1 VPELVPPAEASSGPV
16 PRADGVPGSE
26 RRSGLVSL
34 VEGPSGFVPL
44 ADGSSGLVSS
54 AGGDPGFV
62 PLAEVVRS
70 GFVESVHFGSAVGLA
85 PDGGTVVARGRV
97 GAPVL
102 PRSSAKPFQALG
114 CLLSGADLHGPRLA
128 IAAGSHTGEDF
139 HVRLVAEMLGEA
151 GLGFDALGCPVDWP
165 EDEATRHGLIRNGLP
180 ASRERMNCSGKHA
193 AMLTASV
200 ASGWA
205 VDSYLDA
212 DHPVQRRI
220 QAVVEELSGE
230 KTAHVAIDG
239 CGAPLFG
246 LSLTGLARAVQGL
259 VRAEPGSAPRA
270 VADAMREYPE
280 YVGGTG
286 HVNTSLMRA
295 LPGALAKGGAEGV
308 LVVALATG
316 HAAAVKVID
325 GSPRATTAIALAVL
339 RAAGGDVAAA
349 AEFATVPVLGGGLPV
364 GEIHVLEEK

>member
-1 VPELVPPAEASSGPV
+1 MPEV
-16 PRADGVPGSE
+16 
-26 RRSGLVSL
+26 
-34 VEGPSGFVPL
+34 VPL
-44 ADGSSGLVSS
+44 A
-54 AGGDPGFV
+54 GGRSGFV

-70 GFVESVHFGSAVGLA
+70 GFTESVHFGSAVALA
-85 PDGGTVVARGRV
+85 PDGGVAVARGPV

-102 PRSSAKPFQALG
+102 PRSSAKPFQALA
-114 CLLSGADLHGPRLA
+114 CLLSGADLRGPRLA

-151 GLGFDALGCPVDWP
+151 GLGFDALGCPADWP
-165 EDEATRHGLIRNGLP
+165 EDEATRHALIRSGLT

-193 AMLTASV
+193 AMLTASA
-200 ASGWA
+200 ASGWD
-205 VDSYLDA
+205 VGSYLDPG
-212 DHPVQRRI
+212 HPVQRRVRD
-220 QAVVEELSGE
+220 VVEELSGE
-230 KTAHVAIDG
+230 ETAHVAADG

-259 VRAEPGSAPRA
+259 VLAAPGTAPRA
-270 VADAMREYPE
+270 VADAMREHPE

-295 LPGALAKGGAEGV
+295 LPGAVAKGGAEGV

-325 GSPRATTAIALAVL
+325 GSPRATSAIALAAL
-339 RAAGGDVAAA
+339 RAAGGDVASAG
-349 AEFATVPVLGGGLPV
+349 EFASVPVLGGGVPV
-364 GEIHVLEEK
+364 GEIHTLGDK